1 MQIWS
6 SEKVI
11 KILSRRSLR
20 TRLCTKPFMHF
31 TKNIK
36 TISLSFKSLSRKCA
50 WFPLIV
56 LKYNGMGHAHTH
68 SRLAKF
74 LVVMRTN
81 NQAYSYIRIECIIV
95 WCMSWIASFTLHHK
109 QKQSRISFLI
119 LLRVKRFSIQFHRRL
134 ILNITIITSLLE

>member
-11 KILSRRSLR
+11 KFLSRRSLR

-81 NQAYSYIRIECIIV
+81 NQAYSYIRIECIV
-95 WCMSWIASFTLHHK
+95 EWCMSWIASF
-109 QKQSRISFLI
+109 SC
-119 LLRVKRFSIQFHRRL
+119 
-134 ILNITIITSLLE
+134 ITSRSSLKLVFLFCLESKDFLFNFTEGWF